1 LAKIRWPLVARRF
14 HKWLALVVGVQ
25 VLAWSLTGF
34 YMVAI
39 QISYIHGDHLV
50 RKQAERP
57 YDLAELVS
65 PSQIVTAAPAASEI
79 RLLRRLD
86 QTVWRAQTPDGPVFF
101 DSKTGEQLAAPTE
114 RQIRTYARDLYS
126 GDGAIVSTRLLTEA
140 VPEMGSRKPP
150 YWQVE
155 FAGWSRPT
163 LYLSA
168 QTGELMAKRH
178 AAWRMFDIAWML
190 HIMDYKDRSNVN
202 NLLLQVASWSAF
214 SMAISGAWL
223 LIWAFPKRKKKKHQ
237 KVVGA

>member
-1 LAKIRWPLVARRF
+1 
-14 HKWLALVVGVQ
+14 
-25 VLAWSLTGF
+25 
-34 YMVAI
+34 MVAI

-65 PSQIVTAAPAASEI
+65 PSQIVTAAPTASEI
-79 RLLRRLD
+79 RLQRRLD
-86 QTVWRAQTPDGPVFF
+86 QTVWRAQTPDGPVLFH
-101 DSKTGEQLAAPTE
+101 SKTGEQLGEPTE
-114 RQIRTYARDLYS
+114 PEIRTYARAIYT
-126 GDGAIVSTRLLTEA
+126 GDGDIVSTQLLTEA
-140 VPEMGSRKPP
+140 PREMGSRKPP
-150 YWQVE
+150 FWRVE
-155 FAGWSRPT
+155 FEGWSRPT

-202 NLLLQVASWSAF
+202 NLLLQIASWSAF

-223 LIWAFPKRKKKKHQ
+223 LIWAFPKRKKKKVQ

>member
-1 LAKIRWPLVARRF
+1 
-14 HKWLALVVGVQ
+14 
-25 VLAWSLTGF
+25 
-34 YMVAI
+34 MVAI

-65 PSQIVTAAPAASEI
+65 PSHIVTAAPAASEI
-79 RLLRRLD
+79 RLERRLD
-86 QTVWRAQTPDGPVFF
+86 QTVWRAQTPDGPGMF
-101 DSKTGEQLAAPTE
+101 DSKTGEELAAPTDRE
-114 RQIRTYARDLYS
+114 IRAYARDLYT

-140 VPEMGSRKPP
+140 LPEMGPRKPP

-178 AAWRMFDIAWML
+178 AAWRLFDIAWML

-223 LIWAFPKRKKKKHQ
+223 LIWAFPKRKKKKLQ